1 MQNYFFSPA
10 DYPPVPPVL
19 GGQDDV
25 FLFRQG
31 PTKGLG
37 SIRFHDYA
45 ATFAANA
52 HLPNVAAF
60 SRQIALFKEMLA
72 QAGPDQQQD
81 MDPSFSLP
89 LGEMFAIV
97 VYGQLILEQAGLD
110 RIAPDIVNQ
119 VFDFMVRDF
128 AHFALQI
135 FGMHAGREDQRA
147 FCREI
152 MLIRAVPAPEEYD
165 RIWKS
170 CVLALDG
177 EYRMN
182 DGRPPA

>member
-1 MQNYFFSPA
+1 MNLEREDGTSIGGSNRDVPVFPGHGVRAPGALHHIVERGIDRSALPA
-10 DYPPVPPVL
+10 LQPDEQDEGYP
-19 GGQDDV
+19 
-25 FLFRQG
+25 QG

-37 SIRFHDYA
+37 AIRFHDYGP
-45 ATFAANA
+45 TFAAGN

-72 QAGPDQQQD
+72 QAGPDKQQD

-97 VYGQLILEQAGLD
+97 VYGQLILEPARLD
-110 RIAPDIVNQ
+110 RVDPEIVNQ

-135 FGMHAGREDQRA
+135 YGMHACREDQRA
-147 FCREI
+147 FSGT
-152 MLIRAVPAPEEYD
+152 
-165 RIWKS
+165 S
-170 CVLALDG
+170 C
-177 EYRMN
+177 
-182 DGRPPA
+182 